1 MVTTTGTTSTTSTA
15 NVTSA
20 AAQSLLTS
28 LDAGSGVDTD
38 SLVKGLVEAQFAAKN
53 AALTARSEKLTSQIS
68 GVSTL
73 KNTIT
78 DFAAALENLAKGGTL
93 ASQPVSSAPGVLSV
107 SALGGAKL
115 SGFTASV
122 RVDRLATAQTAV
134 SRTPV
139 ASKDAAIGTGTFTL
153 QLGTATYNPD
163 GSMASLAAGSSAA
176 MTIDITSAN
185 NSLTGMAAAINAR
198 KAGVTASVVTDANGD
213 AYLSLKGATG
223 TAQAFTLQATSD
235 PGGTLSA
242 FNVGPGGGLAIT
254 SQSGNAQLVVDGVAV
269 ERASNSISDLV
280 DGVKL
285 ELSGVSTTP
294 VSLSSTT
301 PTAALSSAVN
311 DFVATYN
318 EVMAIIQEQTDPITG
333 VLRGDSG
340 AQNFLRQMKALTL
353 KPLLT
358 GAADGTP
365 KTLAD
370 LGVGTTRTG
379 TLSVN
384 ADTLV
389 AAIKNNPASI
399 EAMFAI
405 TSDGNGLIGAL
416 NSVKLNATSTLY
428 GLGASSVRFTAA
440 QSELAEQKDKIA
452 DQSTNMSDRLTQQFA
467 SMNAKVAAYK
477 STQTF
482 LENQIKAW
490 NNSDN

>member
-1 MVTTTGTTSTTSTA
+1 MVTTTSTTGTTSTA
-15 NVTSA
+15 NVTST
-20 AAQSLLTS
+20 AAQSLLTT
-28 LDAGSGVDTD
+28 LNAGSGVDTNA
-38 SLVKGLVEAQFAAKN
+38 LVKGLVEAQFAAKN
-53 AALTARSEKLTSQIS
+53 AALTAKSEKLTSQIS

-93 ASQPVSSAPGVLSV
+93 SSQPVSSAPGILSV
-107 SALGGAKL
+107 SAISGAKL

-134 SRTPV
+134 STTPV
-139 ASKDAAIGTGTFTL
+139 TSRDAAIGTGTFTL

-163 GSMASLAAGSSAA
+163 GSMASLAPGSAA
-176 MTIDITSAN
+176 AVTIDITSAN
-185 NSLTGMAAAINAR
+185 NSLTGMALAINAR
-198 KAGVTASVVTDANGD
+198 KAGVTASVVTDSNGA

-223 TAQAFTLQATSD
+223 TTQAFTLQATDD
-235 PGGTLSA
+235 PGGTLAA
-242 FNVGPGGGLAIT
+242 FNVGPGAAMAIT
-254 SQSGNAQLVVDGVAV
+254 SQSGNAKLVVDGVAV
-269 ERASNSISDLV
+269 ERASNSISDLI

-285 ELSGVSTTP
+285 DLTGVSTTP

-301 PTAALSSAVN
+301 PTAALSSAVD

-318 EVMAIIQEQTDPITG
+318 QVMAVIKEQTDPITG

-340 AQNFLRQMKALTL
+340 AQNFLRAMKGLTL
-353 KPLLT
+353 KTLLPGT
-358 GAADGTP
+358 PDGTP
-365 KTLAD
+365 RSLAE
-370 LGVGTTRTG
+370 LGINTTRDG

-384 ADTLV
+384 ANTL
-389 AAIKNNPASI
+389 ATAIKNNPASI
-399 EAMFAI
+399 EAMFAVN
-405 TSDGNGLIGAL
+405 SDGSGLVGAI

-428 GLGASSVRFTAA
+428 GLGASSVRYTEA
-440 QSELAEQKDKIA
+440 QGDLAKQQDKIA
-452 DQSTNMSDRLTQQFA
+452 DQSTTMSKRLTQQFS

-490 NNSDN
+490 NNSND